1 MDKFLQWE
9 ILTQIDEIL
18 RQNRLSIIYNLENT
32 MNELYLVDKYRIP

>member
-18 RQNRLSIIYNLENT
+18 RQNRLSIIYNLENK